1 MKAGVLFGFAALC
14 FGQEG
19 TRVYIAHCQQCHDQ
33 NSDAHAPLVEAL
45 NTKPW
50 EDILK
55 ALETGSMRAQ
65 GAQ

>member
-1 MKAGVLFGFAALC
+1 MKTALVLGIAAIG

-45 NTKPW
+45 GTKPW
-50 EDILK
+50 QDILK
-55 ALETGSMRAQ
+55 ALGHSRCLR
-65 GAQ
+65 